1 MERATFE
8 IAKNIRRIIVNSA
21 AESMNYLN
29 RNADFV
35 ASQIREIPERL
46 KETDWFVPVNP
57 ADLTET
63 EMRELDFGEYPEEG
77 PMFLIPLWLFP
88 FLPDEVDCGCI
99 DGEKR
104 IQKKSEMDNDHRFGC
119 LAYGVMPK
127 KEARQVIQ
135 PDNAR

>member
-1 MERATFE
+1 MEHSTFE
-8 IAKNIRRIIVNSA
+8 VAENIRRIIVNSA

-29 RNADFV
+29 WDADFV
-35 ASQIREIPERL
+35 ASQLREIPERI
-46 KETDWFVPVNP
+46 KKADWFIPVNP
-57 ADLTET
+57 SDLTEK
-63 EMRELDFGEYPEEG
+63 EMRELGFRKWSEDD
-77 PMFLIPLWLFP
+77 PMFLIPLWIFP

-127 KEARQVIQ
+127 KEA
-135 PDNAR
+135 